1 MTELVAV
8 TKPDIFWVGLGTPK
22 QERFMAH
29 YLSKLD
35 VRVMIGVGAAFDI
48 HTGRVK
54 DAPSWMKSAG
64 LQWLH
69 RLAQEP
75 FLWRAGLQLL
85 RLRKYGVKN

>member
-1 MTELVAV
+1 
-8 TKPDIFWVGLGTPK
+8 
-22 QERFMAH
+22 MAH

-75 FLWRAGLQLL
+75 RRLWRRYLFNNPRFLWRAGLQLL
-85 RLRKYGVKN
+85 QLRKYGVKD